1 MASTIRPRAW
11 MKNDVANV
19 KALISHPM
27 ETGMRKNKATGD
39 KIPAHFI
46 QDLIITHKGE
56 EVLHGYLGPAVSK
69 NPFLNFKF
77 KGAAKGDKLTIK
89 WSDNK
94 GNSDSLEVSIS

>member
-27 ETGMRKNKATGD
+27 ETGLRKDKATGNN
-39 KIPAHFI
+39 IPAHYI
-46 QDLIITHKGE
+46 QDLIVNHNGE

-77 KGAAKGDKLTIK
+77 KGAKKGDTLTIS
-89 WSDNK
+89 WADNL
-94 GNSDSLEVSIS
+94 GNSDSLEVTIS

>member
-1 MASTIRPRAW
+1 MASSIRPRAW

-27 ETGMRKNKATGD
+27 ETGMRKDKATGG
-39 KIPAHFI
+39 KIPAHYI
-46 QDLIITHKGE
+46 QDLIITHNGE

-77 KGAAKGDKLTIK
+77 KGAKKGDSLTIS
-89 WSDNK
+89 WADNL
-94 GNSDSLEVSIS
+94 GNSDSLEVTIS